1 MLRSLPR
8 VLVVYDLEVCSSDL
22 QLDSRL
28 RSEECGE
35 TKLLPREPRHALCT
49 QCRVEWRL
57 VDAPTM
63 AAQRTLDTL
72 CGQRSR
78 SWRQT
83 LSSY

>member
-35 TKLLPREPRHALCT
+35 TKLLPREPLPDDSLDED
-49 QCRVEWRL
+49 VEVSGTFEAGSFTNLASREVGL
-57 VDAPTM
+57 STPT
-63 AAQRTLDTL
+63 
-72 CGQRSR
+72 
-78 SWRQT
+78 
-83 LSSY
+83 